1 MDVLSTPAGNESSIS
16 SNFRV
21 VTSRR
26 CRAQCALRVDMWKF
40 QLLTG
45 AQAHVRATQAIRY
58 VRRAPVSQQR
68 SVELVSCI
76 VLCAGSQPSELIVS
90 DLLLAHSWR
99 LLLLFRCA
107 DHLMGA

>member
-1 MDVLSTPAGNESSIS
+1 
-16 SNFRV
+16 
-21 VTSRR
+21 
-26 CRAQCALRVDMWKF
+26 MWKF
-40 QLLTG
+40 ELFTS

-76 VLCAGSQPSELIVS
+76 VLCTGSQSSELIVS